1 MKIEIFRTDVND
13 VYRADEL
20 IQLLRIHLPD
30 CQINFDL
37 EDCDKILRIKGEFEQ
52 EKISQVLKTAGQY
65 CELID

>member
-20 IQLLRIHLPD
+20 IQLLKIHLPD

-52 EKISQVLKTAGQY
+52 EKI
-65 CELID
+65 